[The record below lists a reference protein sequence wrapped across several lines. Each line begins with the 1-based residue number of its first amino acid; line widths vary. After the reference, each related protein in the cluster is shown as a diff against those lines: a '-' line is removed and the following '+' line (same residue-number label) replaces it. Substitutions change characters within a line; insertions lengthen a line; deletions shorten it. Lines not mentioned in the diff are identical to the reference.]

1 MWLSNFDP
9 LFEFVIKLII
19 SSFLGGIIGL
29 ERKIS
34 KHQGIGFRT
43 SALITISS
51 CSFTIAGIYFLDPS
65 NVARIIQ
72 GLAAGIGFIGGA
84 IIWKHLRDH
93 AIYGI
98 TTAVI
103 VWFLTAL
110 GIIIGIGLYLEA
122 IILTIFVLIILLLK
136 KFGIE

>member
-1 MWLSNFDP
+1 MEVNYP
-9 LFEFVIKLII
+9 LLEFIIKLIL
-19 SSFLGGIIGL
+19 SCFLGGIIGL

-34 KHQGIGFRT
+34 KHYGVGFRT
-43 SALITISS
+43 SALITLSS
-51 CSFTIAGIYFLDPS
+51 CSFTIAGIYFFDAT
-65 NVARIIQ
+65 NIARIIQ

-84 IIWKHLRDH
+84 IIWKQLHDH
-93 AIYGI
+93 AVYGI

-122 IILTIFVLIILLLK
+122 IILTIFVLIVLLLK
-136 KFGIE
+136 RFGIE